1 MGKKLNYL
9 GLWLIANAGI
19 LVLLLAFVAIITASF
34 IISLVAGLY
43 TLGGLLLVLAIILLL
58 PERG

>member
-1 MGKKLNYL
+1 MGKKLTYL
-9 GLWLIANAGI
+9 GLWLVANAGI

-34 IISLVAGLY
+34 IVSLVAGLY